1 MSQQTALNET
11 KIQMAERGALEKH
24 APEICQG
31 QKDDH
36 TSGLH
41 GEMTEHDDA
50 GAKSKEVMGKLIP
63 LNFCIGVSFL

>member
-1 MSQQTALNET
+1 
-11 KIQMAERGALEKH
+11 MAERGALEKH

-41 GEMTEHDDA
+41 GEMTCTFPERTRQ
-50 GAKSKEVMGKLIP
+50 STWIWL
-63 LNFCIGVSFL
+63 FLQ